1 MQLHGQWLHIQANE
15 SSWPRTH
22 TPWQR
27 CTPHSS
33 ATTKTDDLW
42 RPFQTIT
49 WWAWEGQSVTNPKGE
64 PNSVTILRNSRIFT
78 RFQIIL
84 CNWMKRKTNKQ
95 TKNSSDFE
103 GILPC
108 FINWLLSGL
117 GIHFKSAYKYNC
129 GLPPM
134 AQGWIIL
141 LWCRIH
147 REVGSISGSGRSPG
161 GRHGNSLQYSCL
173 GKPMDWGAWWATVH
187 GIAKNGTQLSN
198 WACMSQSLAH
208 GWTHPIPSHA
218 YIL

>member
-42 RPFQTIT
+42 GPFQTIT
-49 WWAWEGQSVTNPKGE
+49 WWAGEGQSVTNPKGE

-95 TKNSSDFE
+95 KKTVVTFK
-103 GILPC
+103 GILLC
-108 FINWLLSGL
+108 FVNWLLSGL
-117 GIHFKSAYKYNC
+117 AIHFKSAYNC

-134 AQGWIIL
+134 AQGWRIFL
-141 LWCRIH
+141 RCRIH
-147 REVGSISGSGRSPG
+147 RAVGSISGWGRSPG
-161 GRHGNSLQYSCL
+161 GGHGNSLQYSCL
-173 GKPMDWGAWWATVH
+173 GKPMDWGAWGATVH
-187 GIAKNGTQLSN
+187 MVPKSQKRLRQLSIHRYN
-198 WACMSQSLAH
+198 Y
-208 GWTHPIPSHA
+208 G
-218 YIL
+218 YILWHT